1 MKESA
6 GLILIDR
13 KLSDEPTVLC
23 LRAYSNWDFPKG
35 EIESGET
42 KWQTALRELEE
53 ETGYK
58 MSDISLMSFGVQ
70 AMPWMSCTYGK
81 GKNKKTAYY
90 SIVER
95 VNAEKAPTLPINP
108 ALGKPEHDEWRWV
121 KVSELTDILPDR
133 LKQIGAAVAHIATTV
148 I

>member
-1 MKESA
+1 
-6 GLILIDR
+6 
-13 KLSDEPTVLC
+13 
-23 LRAYSNWDFPKG
+23 
-35 EIESGET
+35 
-42 KWQTALRELEE
+42 
-53 ETGYK
+53 
-58 MSDISLMSFGVQ
+58 
-70 AMPWMSCTYGK
+70 MPWMSCTYGK

-95 VNAEKAPTLPINP
+95 VNAEKAPILPVNP

-133 LKQIGAAVAHIATTV
+133 LKQIGATVAHIATTV